1 MAWMSRCQGGN
12 RRRRRV
18 RGGNRV
24 SRLSTRVRITFVVHQ
39 FPPRYFT
46 GTEQYALAVGSELQR
61 RGHDVDVFTL
71 DPAFGE
77 ATGPWRES
85 REVVNGLPVRRVNF
99 WMNLGRD
106 WARMEYR
113 HPLMAEKFAAHL
125 RERDTEVVHSFHLRH
140 VGADLIDV
148 TKAQGRGLCISLTDF
163 WFLCPRVIL
172 MRPDGAACSGPPDG
186 GRGCLSCHAPEL
198 AQQLAESPIA
208 EEVGRLCATVGAGS
222 KPGWDL
228 RSRVATHHER
238 FSYLRERLLAAD
250 TIVAPTQFLRSV
262 FVQNGLPADRIE
274 CHGYGIDGAGIASGV
289 AGVVGADRKQRPLT
303 FGFFGSFVPHKG
315 PHLLVEAMAKVTG
328 DCRAL
333 LRGRASDFVD
343 YSGPMIEAARRD
355 ARITV
360 EGPYE
365 RAQLAQVLAA
375 IDVLVVP
382 STWHENAPFV
392 VLEARAAGLPVLA
405 SRFGGLVE
413 VVRDGVDGELFAPGD
428 AADLAMRLQRLV
440 DEPERLRRY
449 RQAVEPP
456 KSLHAAVDEFEA
468 HYREAAR
475 R

>member
-1 MAWMSRCQGGN
+1 
-12 RRRRRV
+12 
-18 RGGNRV
+18 
-24 SRLSTRVRITFVVHQ
+24 VRITFVVHQ

-46 GTEQYALAVGSELQR
+46 GTEQYALAVACELQR
-61 RGHDVDVFTL
+61 RGHEVDVFSL

-85 REVVNGLPVRRVNF
+85 HEVVNGLPVRRVNF
-99 WMNLGRD
+99 WMNLGCD

-125 RERDTEVVHSFHLRH
+125 LARGTDVVHSFHLRH

-148 TKAQGRGLCISLTDF
+148 VKAQGRGLCISLMDF

-172 MRPDGAACSGPPDG
+172 MRPDGSACGGPPDE
-186 GRGCLSCHAPEL
+186 GRGCLPCHAPEL
-198 AQQLAESPIA
+198 DKQLQESTIA
-208 EEVGRLCATVGAGS
+208 EEVVSLHAASRGSSRAG
-222 KPGWDL
+222 WEL
-228 RSRVATHHER
+228 RNRVASHYDR
-238 FSYLRERLLAAD
+238 FPYLRQRLIAAD
-250 TIVAPTQFLRSV
+250 AILAPTQFLRSV
-262 FVQNGLPADRIE
+262 FAQNGIPADRIV
-274 CHGYGIDGAGIASGV
+274 HRGYGIDSAGLAAGAAAARVPG
-289 AGVVGADRKQRPLT
+289 RPLT
-303 FGFFGSFVPHKG
+303 FGFFGSFAPHKA

-333 LRGRASDFVD
+333 LRGRSSDFVD
-343 YSGPMIEAARRD
+343 YAAPMIAAARRD

-365 RAQLAQVLAA
+365 RSQLSQVLGA

-413 VVRDGVDGELFAPGD
+413 VVRDDVDGELFAPGD
-428 AADLAMRLQRLV
+428 ASDLAMRLQRLV
-440 DEPERLRRY
+440 DEPERLVRY
-449 RQAVEPP
+449 RAAVQPP
-456 KSLHAAVDEFEA
+456 KLLATAVDEFEA
-468 HYREAAR
+468 HYREAVHS
-475 R
+475 